1 MKEIRDPNPFLS
13 ISPEK
18 QRKRSRSKSP
28 LKRLKEDATFSEPE
42 EKPKKLLSKQ
52 KLSKSKGIRKGR
64 PQYPLGLKAFNK
76 KLKQTS
82 GTVN

>member
-64 PQYPLGLKAFNK
+64 PQYPTRFEGFQQEA
-76 KLKQTS
+76 
-82 GTVN
+82 